1 MKYEG
6 RLYGRVNNRYVQINQ
21 TTADI
26 DAVADHIEF
35 VVKQLGRLIWLFRAQ
50 ADAYMATGCKDK
62 ASSCYG
68 IARAYEN
75 AKSMLIEK
83 KPEQ

>member
-6 RLYGRVNNRYVQINQ
+6 QLYGKDGERYFLLKR

-26 DAVADHIEF
+26 DAVAEHIEF
-35 VVKQLGRLIWLFRAQ
+35 VVKQLDRLICLFRAQ
-50 ADAYMATGCKDK
+50 ADAYMAMACRDK

-75 AKSMLIEK
+75 AKRMLTEK
-83 KPEQ
+83 QPEP

>member
-6 RLYGRVNNRYVQINQ
+6 ILYGKVNNRYVQINQ

-26 DAVADHIEF
+26 DAVAEHIEF
-35 VVKQLGRLIWLFRAQ
+35 VVKQLDRLICLFRAQ
-50 ADAYMATGCKDK
+50 ADAYMAMACRDK

-75 AKSMLIEK
+75 AKRMLTEK
-83 KPEQ
+83 QPEP